1 METIKKSTKEN
12 IEHNEKVQKIVNN
25 VLEKMCDDAMTHTK
39 QKNKIASNHDCSFPS
54 DDVLDTENITIVSGE
69 RREEVNIVD
78 THNGVC
84 GLYFSSNAQVEDIWI
99 AYLTKH
105 PHIWGWGYSRI
116 GAMHKLEEAIT
127 NEETIR
133 EQKA

>member
-1 METIKKSTKEN
+1 MGAIKKSTKEN
-12 IEHNEKVQKIVNN
+12 IEYNERAQEIVNN
-25 VLEKMCDDAMTHTK
+25 ALEKMCDDAMTHK
-39 QKNKIASNHDCSFPS
+39 AKSQIASNHDCSFPS
-54 DDVLDTENITIVSGE
+54 DDVLDTENITMVSGE

-127 NEETIR
+127 NEKTLRDKE
-133 EQKA
+133 A

>member
-12 IEHNEKVQKIVNN
+12 IEYNERAQEIANN
-25 VLEKMCDDAMTHTK
+25 VLKKMCNDAMTHK
-39 QKNKIASNHDCSFPS
+39 AKSKVASNHDCSFPS

-116 GAMHKLEEAIT
+116 GAMYKLEEAIT

-133 EQKA
+133 DKEA